1 MRNKLC
7 EFSKQWLAP
16 TKVLSAVLRKTF
28 SSSDTTDAITASM
41 LTSLGAAIVVF
52 KHILTSIADPTSQ
65 NQILNQPE
73 IQSQLL
79 EEELQS
85 H

>member
-1 MRNKLC
+1 
-7 EFSKQWLAP
+7 
-16 TKVLSAVLRKTF
+16 
-28 SSSDTTDAITASM
+28 M

-52 KHILTSIADPTSQ
+52 KQILTSIADPTSQ

-85 H
+85 HWPHFFYFLS